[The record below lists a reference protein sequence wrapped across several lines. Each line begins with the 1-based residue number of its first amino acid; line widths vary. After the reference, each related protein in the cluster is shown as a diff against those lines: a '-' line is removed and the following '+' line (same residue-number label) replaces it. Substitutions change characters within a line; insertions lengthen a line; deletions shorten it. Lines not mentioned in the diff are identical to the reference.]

1 MSNNYN
7 NQTPSNRPMVDPID
21 HAHYTYNTRDAKE
34 ERLYQA
40 MQMALNDEC
49 PPDTKDYLCKASEDE
64 GTEAETCAKCFERW
78 ATRPFGE
85 VRK

>member
-1 MSNNYN
+1 MTIDYK

-21 HAHYTYNTRDAKE
+21 GTHYTYKTRDAKE

-40 MQMALNDEC
+40 MLMALNDEC

-64 GTEAETCAKCFERW
+64 GTESETCAKCIERW
-78 ATRPFGE
+78 ATQNFKE
-85 VRK
+85 